1 MSGANAVQ
9 KQSLAGVLQNRYF
22 FNRMF
27 FNIWMVLLRL
37 VFLDNEYSSEVFQTL
52 LAVPHFKLHGKA
64 RSSRPEVFRKK
75 GVFENFTN
83 QRCFP
88 VNFAKFSRST
98 FFLEHSGGCFWKAK
112 SRSSYPEVFC
122 KKGVFENFASQRCF
136 PVNFAK
142 FSRTSFFIEHLRW
155 LLLKC

>member
-1 MSGANAVQ
+1 M
-9 KQSLAGVLQNRYF
+9 
-22 FNRMF
+22 
-27 FNIWMVLLRL
+27 NIHLRFSKHCWQYPIL
-37 VFLDNEYSSEVFQTL
+37 V
-52 LAVPHFKLHGKA
+52 KLHGKA

-88 VNFAKFSRST
+88 VNSAKFSRST

-112 SRSSYPEVFC
+112 SRSSSPELFS
-122 KKGVFENFASQRCF
+122 KKGVFENFVNQRCF

-142 FSRTSFFIEHLRW
+142 FSRSSFHRTSLVAASEKLKAEAVARRCSVKKVFFES
-155 LLLKC
+155 LLNWQENTWARVSFLQP